1 MYNMDLT
8 GVAPDFLR
16 SNDIFVLS
24 KTGMKIN
31 FNQPIFKDSLVM
43 MTTDGLSLNLT
54 AGVDWSVSDDDVDE
68 TATARAQTKDIT
80 FAKTLIKSVTII
92 RPQAQLPVKVAMT
105 YQQLFSMSPVSPLI
119 ASSADVQFD
128 PTSWSDSLRRLAA
141 LEQLAARVSNDQ
153 ANTSAVPKL
162 LKYDPT
168 GSSPDN
174 LIVNEQYQIDTYSGI
189 RNIQLVNGSF
199 YRDSVKITTPDGLPF
214 SEGTQYNPQLFNKA
228 KTNGSSNNS
237 GVYDLLQIVYDYSGP
252 VNITYRAV
260 GGAPTIADMVSVYA
274 RIQSIY
280 DFLNST
286 SILSSDMLGDT
297 DVIKN
302 IITRI
307 TENEEVMR
315 KLASGTPTYGDAT
328 NGISVVKYFNA
339 RDTDKLHW
347 FPVAR
352 LYKVEGSQS
361 LITSDTFRMRMKLVR
376 SGILADVVV
385 AFDADNPIKQI
396 QVDSFAVQSNPSF
409 SPYGNSVSTPIVY
422 PQFRVAWNNN
432 GGVLSG
438 AVLQIGLNLPTGV
451 ETAEFFDLSGNEGCW
466 ILDQTVSVQ
475 ATPINPTD
483 DVFLLPDGESTW
495 SSTGTESKVATAMMP
510 VPTGYLIYE
519 GTRLLSTFDS
529 TAGSAWTVT
538 THVLP
543 AFFRI
548 EDIKSIMVDVF
559 DPTGPTG
566 FRVEVPMSSFASGK
580 SYGKAP
586 YIVNTA
592 MMNLVI
598 SLAQDSSTGQIVVKV
613 SLDSALPQ
621 NTTAVI
627 RYMTAK
633 V

>member
-8 GVAPDFLR
+8 GVAPDYLR
-16 SNDIFVLS
+16 SNDIYVLS

-31 FNQPIFKDSLVM
+31 FGQPIFKDGLIM
-43 MTTDGLSLNLT
+43 MTTDGLALNLT
-54 AGVDWSVSDDDVDE
+54 EGADWSVADDDIDE

-80 FAKTLIKSVTII
+80 FSKTLIKSVTII

-105 YQQLFSMSPVSPLI
+105 YQQLFSMSPISPMSV
-119 ASSADVQFD
+119 SSADVQFD
-128 PTSWSDSLRRLAA
+128 PTSWSDALRRLAA

-153 ANTSAVPKL
+153 TNTSAVPKL

-168 GSSPDN
+168 GSDPDN
-174 LIVNEQYQIDTYSGI
+174 LIVNEQYHIDTYSGI

-199 YRDSVKITTPDGLPF
+199 YRDSVKITTADGLPF
-214 SEGTQYNPQLFNKA
+214 VEGSQYNPQLFNEA
-228 KTNGSSNNS
+228 KTNGSTNNS
-237 GVYDLLQIVYDYSGP
+237 GVYDLLQIIYDYSGT
-252 VNITYRAV
+252 VNVTYQAT
-260 GGAPTIADMVSVYA
+260 GGTPTIADMVSVYA
-274 RIQSIY
+274 RIQSLY

-286 SILSSDMLGDT
+286 SILSSDMLADT
-297 DVIKN
+297 PVIKN
-302 IITRI
+302 IINRI
-307 TENEEVMR
+307 VENEDNVR
-315 KLASGTPTYGDAT
+315 KLATGTPTYGDAT
-328 NGISVVKYFNA
+328 TGISVVKYFNA
-339 RDTDKLHW
+339 QDTNKLHW

-376 SGILADVVV
+376 SGILADVAI

-409 SPYGNSVSTPIVY
+409 KPYNQSTQTPIVY
-422 PQFRVAWNNN
+422 PQFRVVWNNN
-432 GGVLSG
+432 GGILSG
-438 AVLQIGLNLPTGV
+438 AVLQIGINLPTGV

-466 ILDQTVSVQ
+466 ILDQTASVQ
-475 ATPINPTD
+475 ATPINPSD

-495 SSTGTESKVATAMMP
+495 SSTGTESLAATAMMP

-519 GTRLLSTFDS
+519 GTQLLSTFDS
-529 TAGSAWTVT
+529 TAGAAWTVT
-538 THVLP
+538 SHVLP
-543 AFFRI
+543 TFFRI
-548 EDIKSIMVDVF
+548 GDIKSITVDIF

-566 FRVEVPMSSFASGK
+566 FKVEVPMSNFAAGK

-592 MMNLVI
+592 MMNLAV
-598 SLAQDSSTGQIVVKV
+598 SLSQDPSTGQIVVQV

-621 NTTAVI
+621 NTTAVV